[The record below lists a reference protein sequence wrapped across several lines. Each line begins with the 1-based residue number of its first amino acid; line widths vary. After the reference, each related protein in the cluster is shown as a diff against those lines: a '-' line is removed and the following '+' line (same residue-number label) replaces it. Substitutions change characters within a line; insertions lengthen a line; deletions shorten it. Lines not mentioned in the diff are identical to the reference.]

1 MALDDEFLWD
11 LLADF
16 LFLQVRSHIYFDNCC
31 LYFLI
36 YIFQHKDLYDILFN
50 IAVQE
55 GVEFRF
61 NATVIEADPSSV
73 SVVLE
78 SGEVLGVD
86 VIVGADGCDSLLRQV
101 VTDSDG
107 TEEGLDDRHVILT
120 WVLPTSKMQAD
131 GDLRRLLGIKEV
143 RFDYYLD
150 SPGI

>member
-1 MALDDEFLWD
+1 M
-11 LLADF
+11 
-16 LFLQVRSHIYFDNCC
+16 
-31 LYFLI
+31 
-36 YIFQHKDLYDILFN
+36 LFN

-107 TEEGLDDRHVILT
+107 MEEGLDDRYVILT
-120 WVLPTSKMQAD
+120 CVLPTSKMQAD